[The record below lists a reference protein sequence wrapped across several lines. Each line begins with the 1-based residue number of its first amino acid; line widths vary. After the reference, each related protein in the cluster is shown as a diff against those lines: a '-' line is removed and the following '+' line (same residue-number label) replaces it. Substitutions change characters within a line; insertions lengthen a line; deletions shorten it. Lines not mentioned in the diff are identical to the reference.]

1 MTRYKLWRDK
11 EKTHCLSREIAGCTF
26 PINQNAVRPLLR
38 FRAHAYWRRNFAITF
53 IFCAYS
59 RAKRICDR
67 AESFVAQSYPCVV
80 IDFEPL
86 NVWDTRVI
94 TRIYTYMYV
103 SMPLC
108 DSMFHPGLLLPSAS
122 ELLHLVFTQLL
133 TRTCHTSIEILI
145 CWAFFPLFVAHASCR
160 ADDTLP
166 KVKPARHVYIT
177 ASLSISFRESVLLP
191 NLSHLVGIAK
201 PFVLRAQLR
210 FLLIILLSILLF
222 SLYLSFSLHLSAS
235 FLYLSLHSLRF
246 ARGKDSFVSRLSRE
260 NERKRFQVE
269 H

>member
-1 MTRYKLWRDK
+1 MWQYVSPRVTFTISFWASASRFYAASNSNVSHLDRDLDLLSFLSPL
-11 EKTHCLSREIAGCTF
+11 CYARVLSR
-26 PINQNAVRPLLR
+26 
-38 FRAHAYWRRNFAITF
+38 RR
-53 IFCAYS
+53 Y
-59 RAKRICDR
+59 
-67 AESFVAQSYPCVV
+67 
-80 IDFEPL
+80 
-86 NVWDTRVI
+86 
-94 TRIYTYMYV
+94 
-103 SMPLC
+103 
-108 DSMFHPGLLLPSAS
+108 
-122 ELLHLVFTQLL
+122 FT
-133 TRTCHTSIEILI
+133 
-145 CWAFFPLFVAHASCR
+145 
-160 ADDTLP
+160 

-246 ARGKDSFVSRLSRE
+246 ARGKDSFVSCLSRE